1 MGIEVVA
8 AKVAEEAAMMV
19 MVAVAEVAARG
30 MIIKIRRNM
39 LHHATSNWI
48 TRNSMAQR
56 ILFHG

>member
-8 AKVAEEAAMMV
+8 AEVAEEAAMMV
-19 MVAVAEVAARG
+19 MVAVAARG

>member
-19 MVAVAEVAARG
+19 MVAVAARG